1 MSNKKKTLLLF
12 LFLILES
19 TCYAQEFRL
28 QIIGNSKE
36 ETKKIDSLNY
46 QTKHKNVSSINDEVE
61 GFLKKA
67 SFIGYIEVKTF
78 QLNKI
83 NDSTFQNKIDL
94 GQQIKKIIV
103 TIPDLETVTLL
114 KLQKKTIEIHYSEI
128 ETFLDHTLHLL
139 EDTGYAFA
147 KVKLISIKRKQ
158 SLLLAELDIQK
169 NSTRNINAI
178 VIKQEGKNKFPRGH
192 LTQINRKYKNKLFNL
207 KSLEQIHSDFNKLNF
222 VNQIKYPEFLV
233 TKDTTKVY
241 VYLEKKNSNTFDG
254 FIGFS
259 NNENRF
265 TLNGY
270 LDIQLENILTKG
282 EQIQIFWKS
291 DGNDQKTFKASL
303 ALPYLFNSPIGIQTD
318 LQIFRQDS
326 TFQNTKTTLGL
337 NYRLKNN
344 SEIKLGYHST
354 QSSVIQDGNSNIA
367 GFNNNFLTIGYEN
380 KDLFI
385 RKNRFIPRFGFIAL
399 LGAGKRI
406 AEIETDPKPT
416 KQIQIEIK
424 NILLFEIN
432 SKNSFYINN
441 QNHYLASSQYLENE
455 LHRFGG
461 FNSVRGFRENSLA
474 AFWTSAFLTEYR
486 YALNSKFYVHTIA
499 DLAYFKRTTPK
510 ALRNNQL
517 IGIGLGFGAQT
528 KNGLLRIAL
537 ASGALNSQR
546 IKTENGILH
555 LNYNIKF

>member
-1 MSNKKKTLLLF
+1 MSNKKKKLLLF
-12 LFLILES
+12 IFLILES

-28 QIIGNSKE
+28 QIIGNSNE
-36 ETKKIDSLNY
+36 ETKIIDSLNY
-46 QTKHKNVSSINDEVE
+46 QTKHKNVSSINDKVE

-67 SFIGYIEVKTF
+67 YFIGYIEVKTF

-83 NDSTFQNKIDL
+83 NDSTFQKKINL
-94 GQQIKKIIV
+94 GQRIKKIIL
-103 TIPDLETVTLL
+103 TIPDLETIGLL
-114 KLQKKTIEIHYSEI
+114 RLQKNTIEIPYPEI
-128 ETFLDHTLHLL
+128 ETFLIQTIHLL
-139 EDTGYAFA
+139 EDNGYVFA
-147 KVKLISIKRKQ
+147 KAKLKNIIRQQ

-169 NSTRNINAI
+169 NSTRKINTI
-178 VIKQEGKNKFPRGH
+178 VIKKEEKSKFPKGH

-207 KSLEQIHSDFNKLNF
+207 KSLEQINSEFNRLNF
-222 VNQIKYPEFLV
+222 VNQLKYPEFLV
-233 TKDTTKVY
+233 TQDTTKVF

-270 LDIQLENILTKG
+270 LDIQLENIINKG

-344 SEIKLGYHST
+344 SEIKIGYNAT
-354 QSSVIQDGNSNIA
+354 QSSVIQNSNSNIT
-367 GFNNNFLTIGYEN
+367 GFNNNFITIGYEN

-385 RKNRFIPRFGFIAL
+385 RKNSFTPRFSFNAL
-399 LGAGKRI
+399 LGAGKRL
-406 AEIETDPKPT
+406 IETESKPT

-424 NILLFEIN
+424 NIIRLEIN
-432 SKNSFYINN
+432 TKNSFHVNN
-441 QNHYLASSQYLENE
+441 HNYYLSSKIYVENE

-461 FNSVRGFRENSLA
+461 FKSVRGFRENSLS
-474 AFWTSAFLTEYR
+474 AFWSSAFITEYR
-486 YALNSKFYVHTIA
+486 HALTNKFYVHTIA
-499 DLAYFKRTTPK
+499 DLAYFKTNT
-510 ALRNNQL
+510 LNVTRNNQL
-517 IGIGLGFGAQT
+517 IGVGLGFGAQT

-546 IKTENGILH
+546 VKTENGILH
-555 LNYNIKF
+555 LSYNINF